1 LFPWITL
8 RTPLG
13 IPASRISNAIHIAD
27 IGLFQDINEGKG
39 YDICY
44 EGFTYHNG
52 DGFKM
57 AQFPSAIA
65 NGTLLLQSV
74 RASLIITY
82 GSIHTIKEREMAS

>member
-1 LFPWITL
+1 M
-8 RTPLG
+8 
-13 IPASRISNAIHIAD
+13 
-27 IGLFQDINEGKG
+27 GLFQYINEWKG
-39 YDICY
+39 YDIY
-44 EGFTYHNG
+44 YSFTYHNG

-65 NGTLLLQSV
+65 NGTLLLQSF